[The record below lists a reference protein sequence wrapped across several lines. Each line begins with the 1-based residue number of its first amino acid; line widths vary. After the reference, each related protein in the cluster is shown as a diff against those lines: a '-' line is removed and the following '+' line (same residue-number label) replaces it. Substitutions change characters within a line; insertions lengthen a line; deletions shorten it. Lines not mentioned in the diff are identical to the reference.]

1 MWELLSPSPAQ
12 AWLAHSWSPTRSYLK
27 HLWSLC
33 LDEGQEFARM
43 TFNFIS
49 CPSIPF
55 SYFLQDI
62 DVLWFALYPWRRLWR
77 YAMKK
82 IISIASRL
90 LISQW
95 VHESAISMT
104 FTLSSLAVSV
114 ADLMCSIPARNAE
127 NCSNYC
133 LTIAQIPSPANDSPV
148 LNFTKINTSW
158 APTLKRHC
166 TAKSILFTIT
176 HFHFNMRILV

>member
-1 MWELLSPSPAQ
+1 MAETTLSQSAWELLSPSPTHT
-12 AWLAHSWSPTRSYLK
+12 WLARSWTPTRSYLK
-27 HLWSLC
+27 HLWSLYAWTKVG
-33 LDEGQEFARM
+33 EGQEFDGM
-43 TFNFIS
+43 TFIFIS

-55 SYFLQDI
+55 SYFLQEI
-62 DVLWFALYPWRRLWR
+62 AVLWFALYPWRRLWR

-82 IISIASRL
+82 IISIANRL

-114 ADLMCSIPARNAE
+114 ADVMCSIPARNAE

-133 LTIAQIPSPANDSPV
+133 LTIAKIPSSANDSPV

-158 APTLKRHC
+158 APTLKCHC
-166 TAKSILFTIT
+166 TAK
-176 HFHFNMRILV
+176 